1 MEVEVID
8 GSLLRVAG
16 DGQVGNLGKP
26 LSDSLIVKV
35 VDASG
40 NGLPGVTV
48 RKPEF
53 LGSPLGCRW
62 YRDRAKC
69 NLTPEQEEFLSEET

>member
-35 VDASG
+35 ADASG

-48 RKPEF
+48 R
-53 LGSPLGCRW
+53 W
-62 YRDRAKC
+62 
-69 NLTPEQEEFLSEET
+69 